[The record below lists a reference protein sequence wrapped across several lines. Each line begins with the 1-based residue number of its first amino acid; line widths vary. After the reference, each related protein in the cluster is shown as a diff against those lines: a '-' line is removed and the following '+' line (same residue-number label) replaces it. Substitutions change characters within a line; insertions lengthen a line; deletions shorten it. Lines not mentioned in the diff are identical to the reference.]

1 MNDREKKRLSR
12 QLTAQVGN
20 LEGQDGPE
28 LSLSVTSA
36 CCALLKAAD
45 STAMISQMDQGSFD
59 ALYAQF
65 LRMGGEVEKF
75 FQGAASRFRDAV
87 HASAHKERLE
97 SLRRSR
103 EEADQLRD
111 ELTQINRELKKIE
124 KKMAADRSQL
134 EKAQADL
141 RDAEEALHTLQKMM
155 EACSQNKI
163 DAQQEANQALARQFA
178 ENSKTLREL
187 EEEHV
192 HLTEQLRQTEE
203 TIAGLPEDNKEL
215 LRTYEEKQV
224 LLERI
229 SAAQVECSPEKQAE
243 MQQEIDRLSPLV
255 EENQQAVTVLSD
267 RLNDLKEQ
275 FVHYDAERQTL
286 TTNVLELVERSMG
299 DLQQAVQ
306 GHEEVLAGIRETA
319 ETLQARLTDC
329 LELRQRYRDWLEADV
344 NPLEAMIAAVDQLE
358 REELR
363 KTLDPG
369 RISQVRQLRS
379 EVEERLRSLDAI
391 LQRCA
396 GAVHLDQEA
405 LNKRARR

>member
-12 QLTAQVGN
+12 QLTAQAGN

-45 STAMISQMDQGSFD
+45 STAMISQMDRGNFD

-87 HASAHKERLE
+87 HASAHEERLE

-111 ELTQINRELKKIE
+111 ELTQTNRDLKKIE

-141 RDAEEALHTLQKMM
+141 RDAEEVLHALQKMM
-155 EACSQNKI
+155 EACSQDKI

-215 LRTYEEKQV
+215 LRTYEEKQA

-229 SAAQVECSPEKQAE
+229 RAAQVECSPEKQAE

-255 EENQQAVTVLSD
+255 EENQQALTVLSD

-286 TTNVLELVERSMG
+286 TTNVLELVARSMG

>member
-12 QLTAQVGN
+12 QLTAQAGS

-45 STAMISQMDQGSFD
+45 STAMIGQMDQGSFD

-75 FQGAASRFRDAV
+75 FQGAASRFQDAV
-87 HASAHKERLE
+87 HASAHEDRLE

-103 EEADQLRD
+103 EEADQLRA
-111 ELTQINRELKKIE
+111 ELTQTSRELKKIE
-124 KKMAADRSQL
+124 KKIDTDRSQL

-155 EACSQNKI
+155 ESCSQEKI
-163 DAQQEANQALARQFA
+163 DAQQEANQALAQQFA

-192 HLTEQLRQTEE
+192 RLTEQIRWTEE
-203 TIAGLPEDNKEL
+203 TIAGLPEGNKEL
-215 LRTYEEKQV
+215 LRAYEEKQE

-229 SAAQVECSPEKQAE
+229 RAAQVECSPEKQAE
-243 MQQEIDRLSPLV
+243 MQQEIERLSPLV

-306 GHEEVLAGIRETA
+306 GHEEALAGIRETA
-319 ETLQARLTDC
+319 ETLQARLADC
-329 LELRQRYRDWLEADV
+329 LELRQRYRDWLEADI
-344 NPLEAMIAAVDQLE
+344 NPLEAMIAAVDRPE

-369 RISQVRQLRS
+369 RISRVRQLRS

-391 LQRCA
+391 IQKCA
-396 GAVHLDQEA
+396 GAVRLDQEA